1 MLLIALP
8 VGLVIGL
15 SLGALGGGGSILTVP
30 ALVYLLDQDPH
41 SATTGSLIIVG
52 ITALSGSI
60 AHSRAGRVRVA
71 QGLVFGI
78 LGVAGSYVGSR
89 LSASV
94 DPQVLLTAFAGLMVV
109 AAGAM
114 YQRLRAGR
122 VVAVS
127 APPVVVT
134 VPAAE
139 SDGGTVDNPP
149 LLATAVRTDVRW
161 WVSRRP
167 APKAALKVLVA
178 ATVVGLLTGFFGVG
192 GGFVIVPALVLAL
205 GFEMPVAVGTSLLV
219 IAVNSAASLF
229 VRLGSDVQLDW
240 GLMALFTGAA
250 VIGSIAGN
258 RVASRVDPAKL
269 SAAFIVLILVVAGYT
284 AVRSI
289 PLLF

>member
-52 ITALSGSI
+52 ITALSGSV
-60 AHSRAGRVRVA
+60 AHARAGRVRVA

-94 DPQVLLTAFAGLMVV
+94 DPHVLLTAFAGLMVV

-114 YQRLRAGR
+114 YRRLRASR
-122 VVAVS
+122 ALAVA
-127 APPVVVT
+127 APPVAVT
-134 VPAAE
+134 VPATDSGAGAA
-139 SDGGTVDNPP
+139 SPP
-149 LLATAVRTDVRW
+149 PLATAVRTDVRW

-219 IAVNSAASLF
+219 IAVNSAASLL

-258 RVASRVDPAKL
+258 RVASRVNPAKL
-269 SAAFIVLILVVAGYT
+269 SAAFIVLILVVAAYT
-284 AVRSI
+284 AARSI
-289 PLLF
+289 PFLF

>member
-41 SATTGSLIIVG
+41 SATTGSLLIVG
-52 ITALSGSI
+52 ITALAGSV
-60 AHSRAGRVRVA
+60 AHARAGRVRVA

-94 DPQVLLTAFAGLMVV
+94 DPHVLLTAFAGLMVV
-109 AAGAM
+109 AAAAM
-114 YQRLRAGR
+114 YRRLRASR
-122 VVAVS
+122 TLAVA
-127 APPVVVT
+127 APPVAVT
-134 VPAAE
+134 VPATD
-139 SDGGTVDNPP
+139 SGGGAASPP
-149 LLATAVRTDVRW
+149 PLATAVRTDVRW

-219 IAVNSAASLF
+219 IAVNSAASLL
-229 VRLGSDVQLDW
+229 VRLGSDVHLDW

-258 RVASRVDPAKL
+258 RVASRVNPAKL
-269 SAAFIVLILVVAGYT
+269 SAAFIVLILVVAAYT
-284 AVRSI
+284 AARSI